1 MAFLTVKT
9 DRIEMFRPVI
19 GSGTLSALGA
29 LYLLFFLN
37 RTFWSKI
44 HIYLSPY
51 PVAITALYVAMSAL
65 FIAMITIFS
74 VKYLIKPFLA
84 SLIVIAASA
93 SWFIDRFSVIVDS
106 DMVRN
111 VFETTPAEA
120 GNLLTWGF
128 GSYMAMFAGLPILF
142 LALVRVRHR
151 SFPQKLMRNTVTVL
165 GCVAIVGFIGFANSK
180 TFTTAIRQHRDIVKS
195 INPLTPISSTVH
207 YLTQAGHE
215 AKIIAEPIGLD
226 AKVMASAGGVRKP
239 RVTVIVAGETAR
251 AANFSLNGY
260 ARDTNPELAKRDIV
274 YFPNTS
280 SCGTAT
286 ATSIP
291 CMFSKFTRA
300 EYTHAKGLA
309 NENVM
314 DVLSHAGISA
324 TWWDNNTGS
333 KAVAD
338 RIDFTDLAA
347 TNDPR
352 FCTGGE
358 CKDEIFMERLDKW
371 LDSITKDSVVVLHQ
385 MGSHGPTYYLRYPQ
399 EFKKFTPDC
408 ETAELANCTDAQ
420 IVNSYDNSLLY
431 TDHFLATIIDKL
443 KSHSDKLATGMIYA
457 SDHGESLGENGLY
470 LHGTPYLL
478 APDQQTHVPFLVW
491 FDNDF
496 AESMGLDRACMAK
509 EATAGAHSHDNFF
522 HSILSM
528 MNVQTSVYDPKLD
541 IFNRC
546 RSNQVS

>member
-1 MAFLTVKT
+1 
-9 DRIEMFRPVI
+9 
-19 GSGTLSALGA
+19 
-29 LYLLFFLN
+29 
-37 RTFWSKI
+37 
-44 HIYLSPY
+44 
-51 PVAITALYVAMSAL
+51 
-65 FIAMITIFS
+65 
-74 VKYLIKPFLA
+74 
-84 SLIVIAASA
+84 
-93 SWFIDRFSVIVDS
+93 
-106 DMVRN
+106 
-111 VFETTPAEA
+111 
-120 GNLLTWGF
+120 
-128 GSYMAMFAGLPILF
+128 
-142 LALVRVRHR
+142 
-151 SFPQKLMRNTVTVL
+151 
-165 GCVAIVGFIGFANSK
+165 
-180 TFTTAIRQHRDIVKS
+180 
-195 INPLTPISSTVH
+195 
-207 YLTQAGHE
+207 
-215 AKIIAEPIGLD
+215 
-226 AKVMASAGGVRKP
+226 
-239 RVTVIVAGETAR
+239 
-251 AANFSLNGY
+251 
-260 ARDTNPELAKRDIV
+260 
-274 YFPNTS
+274 
-280 SCGTAT
+280 
-286 ATSIP
+286 
-291 CMFSKFTRA
+291 MFSKFTRA

-443 KSHSDKLATGMIYA
+443 KVHSDKLATGMIYA

-496 AESMGLDRACMAK
+496 AKSMGLDRACMAK